1 MGGMNSPL
9 NYQPS
14 AFYFRHELTTA
25 KTKREAVQIG
35 LRLVREL
42 EAHKEWIRAQG
53 FIPPK
58 FYITQSEAHAKGWG
72 SVVPFPSTAPSS
84 ATAE

>member
-1 MGGMNSPL
+1 MGGMNEPL
-9 NYQPS
+9 SYQPS
-14 AFYFRHELTTA
+14 AFYYRHQLTTA
-25 KTKREAVQIG
+25 KNRSEAVKIG

-53 FIPPK
+53 IIPPK
-58 FYITQSEAHAKGWG
+58 FYITQSEARAKGWG
-72 SVVPFPSTAPSS
+72 SVVPFPSKAPSS